1 MTLTPI
7 QAFFEK
13 SPSVKV
19 LFDALV
25 IKVIDRFPTTT
36 FKIRNSQIALVSSH
50 PYAAVWLP
58 TKEVK
63 DHPLALLVLSFGCD
77 HQIKDARIYESNNP
91 YPNKWMHHILIE
103 KIEDIDETIL
113 NYLALAHEFSLQSKK
128 KA

>member
-25 IKVIDRFPTTT
+25 IKVIDHFPVTT
-36 FKIRNSQIALVSSH
+36 FKIQKSQIALVSSH

-58 TKEVK
+58 LKEIK
-63 DHPLALLVLSFGCD
+63 NHPLALLVLSFGCD
-77 HQIKDARIYESNNP
+77 HQIKDSRIYESNNP

-103 KIEDIDETIL
+103 KSEDIDETIL
-113 NYLALAHEFSLQSKK
+113 KYLELAYEFSHQSKK